1 MSKNTINIGTD
12 IQNISYAQLLNEIE
26 NHLLERKQLL
36 VTYCNAHI
44 YNLCY
49 QSPENQKI
57 FEEFNIV
64 HPDGF
69 GVFFASKFLYGG
81 KGFKNRLTGS
91 TFYQLLLEEGIKKKW
106 KFFFLGD
113 TKETLKRISSV
124 SPELKIAGYHNGF
137 EFNNDKV
144 TDMIINSN
152 PDILIVG
159 MGSPKQ
165 EKWIVN
171 SKNNLDVKVIIAVG
185 DGIKVFSG
193 TKKRGPKFVQKIGLE
208 WLVRLF
214 FEPKRL
220 WKRYLVGNPLFIIR
234 IIKCKFFKKIIF
246 KC

>member
-91 TFYQLLLEEGIKKKW
+91 TFYQLLLEEWIPNQ
-106 KFFFLGD
+106 
-113 TKETLKRISSV
+113 V
-124 SPELKIAGYHNGF
+124 SF
-137 EFNNDKV
+137 
-144 TDMIINSN
+144 
-152 PDILIVG
+152 
-159 MGSPKQ
+159 PK
-165 EKWIVN
+165 
-171 SKNNLDVKVIIAVG
+171 S
-185 DGIKVFSG
+185 
-193 TKKRGPKFVQKIGLE
+193 
-208 WLVRLF
+208 
-214 FEPKRL
+214 L
-220 WKRYLVGNPLFIIR
+220 W
-234 IIKCKFFKKIIF
+234 FKK
-246 KC
+246 